1 MIMVLLNWLYIA
13 ITSFATGVAVLGF
26 FSWIFKKEYNEKAI
40 PTIFAGL
47 AFNTVYAQTWSLFG
61 GVGIGANIVLSL
73 SAIIILV
80 ICRYKVRGTINSL
93 RREPRSKRLL
103 MVFYIVTVII
113 FAYGTSR
120 GYIHYDTS
128 LYHAQSIRWIEEYG
142 VVKGLACLQIRFG
155 YNSSA
160 FALTALYSFASL
172 LGQSLHTTA
181 GFFCMLGALQVVDV
195 YRVFSEKRV
204 RHSDFIRIGLLFY
217 LGMVFKEMVSP
228 ASDYYAQIL
237 IFSTLIMWLD
247 ALDEEKMHQGDEEGQ
262 LSRIYPYAMLSILL
276 VYAAT
281 VKFSIALLV
290 LLVIKPAYML
300 IKSRKIK
307 QILACLTAGIA
318 VLLPFFIRNVLIS
331 GWLIYPS
338 TFIDLFDV
346 DWKIPKGVAQYDAM
360 EIGVYGK
367 GINDVTKLD
376 MPIQEWLPNWFR
388 QMSVIE
394 KGWVS
399 LTVICLIAGLIYF
412 LYKLIKKQADWDKM
426 LVFTVISASCLF
438 WFVTAPL
445 VRYGYAY
452 LTCVPLFVDGCLCF
466 ELIKKTNDKKSL
478 YWAYAI
484 VFAIIAL
491 YRLKTVGYD
500 IINTLNQ
507 PYYLAQKDY
516 EDWPAE
522 EYEIN
527 GHTLYVPYQDA
538 LIGYNKFPASLMT
551 IDIEMRGD
559 DWEDGFRYK
568 DYDAWLERSGVNVE

>member
-247 ALDEEKMHQGDEEGQ
+247 ALDEENMHKSEEEQ